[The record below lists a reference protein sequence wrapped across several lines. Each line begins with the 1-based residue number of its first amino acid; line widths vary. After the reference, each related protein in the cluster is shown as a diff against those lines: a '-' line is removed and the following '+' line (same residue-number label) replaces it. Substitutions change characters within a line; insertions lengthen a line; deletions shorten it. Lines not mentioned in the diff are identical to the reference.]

1 VWRLEAKQVG
11 RGISELSEV
20 FGVHRR
26 RLHRAFMDVLG
37 AAMKQ
42 AVQKLPNVLLDA
54 PFAAVSEPALGN

>member
-1 VWRLEAKQVG
+1 
-11 RGISELSEV
+11 
-20 FGVHRR
+20 
-26 RLHRAFMDVLG
+26 MDVLG